1 MSSTTIPNSIEYTNP
16 DEHELSMVF
25 TFHHLKVDY
34 DNGEKWS
41 KVPFNFM
48 ELKSLLSTWQTEM
61 DKGHGWSVLF
71 WNNHDQP

>member
-1 MSSTTIPNSIEYTNP
+1 
-16 DEHELSMVF
+16 MVF